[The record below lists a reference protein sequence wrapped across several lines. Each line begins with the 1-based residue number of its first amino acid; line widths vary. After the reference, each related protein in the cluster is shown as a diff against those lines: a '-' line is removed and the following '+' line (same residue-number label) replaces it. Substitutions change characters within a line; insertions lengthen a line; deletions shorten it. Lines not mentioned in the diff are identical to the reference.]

1 MPTPEPLPP
10 ATLKSTDVCA
20 FNVAT
25 ERRFVEILTVWLT
38 DKPEGLDRSF
48 VRRNLAFALNVSTR
62 TIDRYLEKYTA
73 ELSPWFVQTGGI
85 IRRKG
90 E

>member
-1 MPTPEPLPP
+1 MPTPEPPP
-10 ATLKSTDVCA
+10 PVTLKSTDVCA
-20 FNVAT
+20 FNATT
-25 ERRFVEILTVWLT
+25 ERRFVEILTAWLA
-38 DKPEGLDRSF
+38 DRPEGLDRSF
-48 VRRNLAFALNVSTR
+48 VRRNAAFALNVSVR